1 MATLKEL
8 REKYPDASMD
18 EIKRLADKQNGRNRR
33 PVVNLHS
40 YHKFAAV
47 GFLMGFMTFM
57 GITIIK
63 KENLIPVLIILILL
77 AAAEVMMGILF
88 FKAIKDHRIQQEDEL
103 ARQLMN
109 KAGKLTAATLLVIGG
124 ILEIVFSIGGF
135 SFAINASNIGCLL
148 FAAYCLVNGL
158 KSLYFV
164 MLDRVDGEDE
174 E

>member
-77 AAAEVMMGILF
+77 AAAEVMM
-88 FKAIKDHRIQQEDEL
+88 
-103 ARQLMN
+103 
-109 KAGKLTAATLLVIGG
+109 
-124 ILEIVFSIGGF
+124 
-135 SFAINASNIGCLL
+135 
-148 FAAYCLVNGL
+148 
-158 KSLYFV
+158 
-164 MLDRVDGEDE
+164 
-174 E
+174 

>member
-18 EIKRLADKQNGRNRR
+18 EIKRLADEQNGRNRR

-47 GFLMGFMTFM
+47 GFLMGFMMFM

-88 FKAIKDHRIQQEDEL
+88 FKAIKGHRIQQEDEL

-164 MLDRVDGEDE
+164 MLDRVDEEDE

>member
-88 FKAIKDHRIQQEDEL
+88 FKAIKGHRIQQEDEL

-135 SFAINASNIGCLL
+135 SFAINASNIGSLL

-164 MLDRVDGEDE
+164 MLDRVDEEEDE
-174 E
+174 